1 MPGKEIK
8 SRLFLVLFT
17 LLAAI
22 YIVLT
27 KPIKLGLDLKGGTY
41 IKLKVDINKV
51 IQEKLYNTK
60 KEILSLAKQNN
71 FQILKVDIKDNRI
84 FIYPL
89 EDKNL
94 QKFLTALRRNFE
106 GIYDISWDG
115 EKIVLSFNPTYLLT
129 FKRKVLE
136 QELETIR
143 NRIDSL
149 GVSEPL
155 IAMEGDKYIVVE
167 LAGIKNPERAKK
179 ILKKV
184 ANLEF
189 MEVIKEY
196 HLKEPYPIFNIKKC
210 EEGLKNP
217 VCTLY
222 NNLKLKYANITNK
235 EILPGVKKIG
245 VTQNKKLY
253 ITSLYVLKTP
263 PILTGRYLED
273 AYPSKD
279 QYGMPAVAFRLNEE
293 GAKIF
298 ENYTASHIGKR
309 LAIVLDK
316 KVMSAPVIQSK
327 ISYQGQ
333 ITGSFT
339 LEEAQDLAL
348 VLRAGA
354 LPAPVKI
361 VEENTVG
368 PYLGKASIEAG
379 FKAAISGLI
388 LVLLF
393 MLAYYKIFGLI
404 ADIALLL
411 NCLFLYA
418 LLVLLDAVLT
428 LPGIA
433 GFILT
438 IGMSVDANVI
448 IFERIKE
455 ELKKGRRLSSAIES
469 GFKKAW
475 LTIFDANITTLIS
488 ALILFIFGT
497 GPIRGFAITLSLGII
512 CSMFTA
518 VFVTKVLIDIIY
530 KINPKLL
537 KF

>member
-1 MPGKEIK
+1 MSKKIRK
-8 SRLFLVLFT
+8 THIFLILFT
-17 LLAAI
+17 LLASI
-22 YIVLT
+22 YIVFT
-27 KPIKLGLDLKGGTY
+27 KPIKLGLDLKGGSY
-41 IKLKVDINKV
+41 IKLKVDIEKV
-51 IQEKLYNTK
+51 INEKLYNTK
-60 KEILSLAKQNN
+60 KEILSLAQKLNIP
-71 FQILKVDIKDNRI
+71 ILKIDIKDNKI
-84 FIYPL
+84 YIYPWETKDIKKL
-89 EDKNL
+89 VEEIKKNYS
-94 QKFLTALRRNFE
+94 K
-106 GIYDISWDG
+106 IYEISFDNQ
-115 EKIVLSFNPTYLLT
+115 KIVLSFNPSYLIT
-129 FKRKVLE
+129 FKRNILE

-143 NRIDSL
+143 NRVDSL
-149 GVSEPL
+149 GVSEP
-155 IAMEGDKYIVVE
+155 IITIEGNEYIVVE
-167 LAGIKNPERAKK
+167 LAGIKDPERAKK

-196 HLKEPYPIFNIKKC
+196 PLNRPYPLFNLEKC
-210 EEGLKNP
+210 KENINNT
-217 VCTLY
+217 VCYLY
-222 NNLKLKYANITNK
+222 NELKVKYANFTDI

-245 VTQNKKLY
+245 QNKKIY
-253 ITSLYVLKTP
+253 ISSLYVLKTP

-279 QYGMPAVAFRLNEE
+279 QYGMPAVAFRLNAE

-327 ISYQGQ
+327 ISSQGQ

-348 VLRAGA
+348 VLKAGA

-379 FKAAISGLI
+379 FKAAVAGLI

-393 MLAYYKIFGLI
+393 MLFYYKIFGLI
-404 ADIALLL
+404 SDIALLL

-418 LLVLLDAVLT
+418 LLVILDAVLT

-455 ELKKGRRLSSAIES
+455 ELRKGRRLSSAIEF

-475 LTIFDANITTLIS
+475 LTILDANITTLIT

-497 GPIRGFAITLSLGII
+497 GPIRGFAITLSLGLI
-512 CSMFTA
+512 CSLFTA
-518 VFVTKVLIDIIY
+518 VFVTKVLIDFIY
-530 KINPKLL
+530 KLNPKLL
-537 KF
+537 KI